1 MSNQLSDETEQ
12 VTRAFLE
19 ALNTMDRT
27 NPLDLCSDDTR
38 FEDTAFG
45 VVVAGKDQYRGVF
58 TRFFGS
64 ISGVRVEVKAVV
76 ASGEWAAAVW
86 TFSGTQNGDFPGVPA
101 TGRSFS
107 VRGVSMIQVRDG
119 KVRNRTD
126 YWDSATMLRQLGVIP
141 MQLGRAGPATDSK
154 GRGSAT

>member
-1 MSNQLSDETEQ
+1 MVNQLSDDTER
-12 VTRAFLE
+12 VARAFFE
-19 ALNTMDRT
+19 ALNSMDKT

-45 VVVAGKDQYRGVF
+45 VVAEGKDNYKTAF

-64 ISGVRVEVKAVV
+64 ISGVRADVKSLIS
-76 ASGEWAAAVW
+76 SGEWAAAVW
-86 TFSGTQNGDFPGVPA
+86 TFSGTQKGDFPGIPA

-107 VRGVSMIQVRDG
+107 VRGVSILQVRNG
-119 KVRNRTD
+119 KVSSRTD

-141 MQLGRAGPATDSK
+141 TQAT
-154 GRGSAT
+154 RNVH

>member
-12 VTRAFLE
+12 VTRAFFE
-19 ALNTMDRT
+19 AINAMDRT

-45 VVVAGKDQYRGVF
+45 VVVAGKEQYTGVF
-58 TRFFGS
+58 KGFFGS
-64 ISGVRVEVKAVV
+64 ISGVKAQVKSVV

-86 TFSGTQNGDFPGVPA
+86 DFSGTQKGDFPGIPA
-101 TGRSFS
+101 TGKSFS
-107 VRGVSMIQVRDG
+107 VRGVSILQVRNG
-119 KVRNRTD
+119 KVRSRTD

-141 MQLGRAGPATDSK
+141 TRQAGPTDSK
-154 GRGSAT
+154 GRG